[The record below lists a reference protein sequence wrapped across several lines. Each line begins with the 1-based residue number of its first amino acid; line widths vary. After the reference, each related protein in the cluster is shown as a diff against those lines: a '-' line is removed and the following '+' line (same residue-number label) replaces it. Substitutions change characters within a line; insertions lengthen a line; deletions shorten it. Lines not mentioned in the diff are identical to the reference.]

1 MSEPTSFVSMFCE
14 HLAAAERETLDGLG
28 EEQSN
33 RLLNIANDCM
43 AIGGA
48 IVDAYPR
55 EELNNLV
62 YFAFAGVFKEV
73 SWFHLFFLSGHYA
86 LLNARLRFVWESIYR
101 ASWAEAD
108 AVPSSPGAAL
118 SLGDRA
124 AWLAAQEKDLGWG
137 KCIKPTLQRLFPLS
151 YREQDVCEFYHDL
164 WLKLNAYVHPS
175 QAVTERLI
183 GPAGLLICNAFD
195 KDWAIETLAAATQVF
210 DLAWLAVLQTFP
222 KAADRFERNPF
233 SVAYP
238 ILKSAFDAVP
248 AG

>member
-1 MSEPTSFVSMFCE
+1 MSEATSFVRMFCE
-14 HLAAAERETLDGLG
+14 HLAAAERETLAGLG

-33 RLLNIANDCM
+33 RLLNIANDCI

-48 IVDAYPR
+48 IVDAYPS

-101 ASWAEAD
+101 ASWAEAT
-108 AVPSSPGAAL
+108 AVQSSPGAAL
-118 SLGDRA
+118 SLDERA
-124 AWLAAQEKDLGWG
+124 AWQAGKEKGLGWG
-137 KCIKPTLQRLFPLS
+137 NCIEPTLRRLFPRAD
-151 YREQDVCEFYHDL
+151 REQDIRNFCHNLWDKICEH
-164 WLKLNAYVHPS
+164 VHPS
-175 QAVTERLI
+175 QAVTEKLI
-183 GPAGLLICNAFD
+183 GPAGLLMCNAFD
-195 KDWAIETLAAATQVF
+195 KDWALETLAAATHVF

-222 KAADRFERNPF
+222 KAADRFEGNVL

-238 ILKSAFDAVP
+238 FLKSAFDTAP
-248 AG
+248 TG